1 VLLVSCVIALLSLIN
16 IASSAALN
24 AILSLT
30 TLALYVSYLIPI
42 ALLVLK
48 RMRKETIDLGPWHLG
63 KYGMAINIYALAFG
77 IFIAIFLPFPASVAQ
92 PLTMETMN
100 YAGPVFLCVLL
111 LALGDWFIRGRK
123 HYDGPAMD
131 YLGNRT
137 RLRSAS
143 RPGVVTVVM
152 RPKHFEM

>member
-1 VLLVSCVIALLSLIN
+1 VIALLSLIN

-42 ALLVLK
+42 GLLAIK
-48 RMRKETIDLGPWHLG
+48 RLREERIDFGPWHLG
-63 KYGMAINIYALAFG
+63 KFGLAINIYALAFG
-77 IFIAIFLPFPASVAQ
+77 TFIIIFLPFPASVAQ

-111 LALGDWFIRGRK
+111 LALGDWFVRGRK
-123 HYDGPAMD
+123 NYDAPIMD
-131 YLGNRT
+131 YRGNNT
-137 RLRSAS
+137 SLWSPQRSEI
-143 RPGVVTVVM
+143 VTVVVK
-152 RPKHFEM
+152 PKLFDA